1 MPQRGGSSASKPD
14 TKAAVEPQPVGEREG
29 TRHHCSSSSEEPESA
44 TSTTSE
50 EDDPLRGTAKTRQFC
65 RRLVRSLY
73 RGDWAN
79 LLFDKR
85 SRRLF
90 VVKRMKCVRGTDAY
104 RAVGR
109 ELQTTAAERAQGRWP
124 GLEF

>member
-1 MPQRGGSSASKPD
+1 MKGGTRLKLYGVPPRKVAGTVQRETMPQRGGSSASKPD

-90 VVKRMKCVRGTDAY
+90 V
-104 RAVGR
+104 
-109 ELQTTAAERAQGRWP
+109 
-124 GLEF
+124 